1 MLYNKYRP
9 KTISEL
15 VGQDAAKTFLTKI
28 TPETVPHTIIFYGPS
43 GTGKTTAARLL
54 AKKIHCENPTP
65 EGDVCGVCQGC
76 KAVENDTTMDYM
88 EIDATSSGGVNDI
101 RELKDRLSLT
111 TLSGKPRIVY
121 IDEAHNLSK
130 QAFDALLKVLEEQS
144 SNIFVLATT
153 EQQKIPKTIR
163 TRSFEVEFL
172 SAKKEEI
179 ADLVTKIAKIE
190 GYLLAKK
197 VANVIAF
204 IAEGSYRRALVLLE
218 DVLMHSKSKTITED
232 MLDDLSHIL
241 STEEV
246 DLINSFKPAF
256 FKADWAALMELAKKL
271 PADDKKLRPLA
282 YHMYNLA
289 VSTVSSAAK
298 KNQRP
303 RKIDLARMRFI
314 SVLADALFVPNTPVT
329 KPAVTKAIVEFLTE
343 MYR

>member
-9 KTISEL
+9 KKIAEL

-28 TPETVPHTIIFYGPS
+28 GAATVPHTIVFYGPS

-65 EGDVCGVCQGC
+65 EGDVCGVCHGC
-76 KAVENDTTMDYM
+76 TSVDNDTTLDYM

-101 RELKDRLSLT
+101 RELKDKLSLT

-130 QAFDALLKVLEEQS
+130 QAFDALLKVLEEES
-144 SNIFVLATT
+144 NNIFVLATT
-153 EQQKIPKTIR
+153 EQQKVPKTIR
-163 TRSFEVEFL
+163 TRAFEVEFL
-172 SAKKEEI
+172 PAKKDEI
-179 ADLVTKIAKIE
+179 VELVISVADSE
-190 GYLLAKK
+190 GYTIAEK

-241 STEEV
+241 STEDVE
-246 DLINSFKPAF
+246 LINSFRPAF
-256 FKADWAALMELAKKL
+256 FKADWAALMELAAKL
-271 PADDKKLRPLA
+271 PTDDKKLRPLA

-289 VSTVSSAAK
+289 VRTLAKAAK
-298 KNQRP
+298 NNSRP
-303 RKIDLARMRFI
+303 RKIDIARMRFI
-314 SVLADALFVPNTPVT
+314 SSLADALFVQNIAVT
-329 KPAVTKAIVEFLTE
+329 KPAITKAIVDFLLE
-343 MYR
+343 MYG

>member
-9 KTISEL
+9 KLISDL
-15 VGQDAAKTFLTKI
+15 SGQESVKTFLTKI
-28 TPETVPHTIIFYGPS
+28 DADSVPHTIIFYGPS

-65 EGDVCGVCQGC
+65 DGDVCGVCHGC
-76 KAVENDTTMDYM
+76 ISVDSGTTLDYM
-88 EIDATSSGGVNDI
+88 EIDATSSGGVNDM
-101 RELKDRLSLT
+101 RELKDRLALT

-130 QAFDALLKVLEEQS
+130 QAFDALLKVLEDES
-144 SNIFVLATT
+144 NNIFVLATT
-153 EQQKIPKTIR
+153 EQQKVPKTIR

-172 SAKKEEI
+172 PAKKEEI
-179 ADLVTKIAKIE
+179 AELVIKVAKKE
-190 GYLLAKK
+190 GYTLAKK

-218 DVLMHSKSKTITED
+218 DVLMHVDSKDITED
-232 MLDDLSHIL
+232 DLDDLQHIL

-246 DLINSFKPAF
+246 ELINSFRPAF
-256 FKADWAALMELAKKL
+256 FKGDWAALMEVAKKL
-271 PADDKKLRPLA
+271 PTDDKKLRPLA

-289 VSTVSSAAK
+289 VSTIAKAAK
-298 KNQRP
+298 NNKRP
-303 RKIDLARMRFI
+303 RKIDTARMKFV
-314 SVLADALFVPNTPVT
+314 SVLADALFVPSNAIT
-329 KPAVTKAIVEFLTE
+329 KPAITKAIVEFLLE